1 MTNRKLV
8 TQWENLSI
16 KFKSDNLIR
25 PMKDMFL
32 ICLGE
37 RECNIDGKGKKGKTE
52 KLVIFDEGGKCDE
65 GAPIFF
71 CKSDKQDNCWIYAWD
86 GQKKIFIKSNI
97 GKFVKNE

>member
-1 MTNRKLV
+1 MTNKKLV
-8 TQWENLSI
+8 IQWKNLSI
-16 KFKSDNLIR
+16 KFKSDKLVR

-37 RECNIDGKGKKGKTE
+37 RECDIDGNGKKE
-52 KLVIFDEGGKCDE
+52 MLVIFDEGGNCDE

-71 CKSDKQDNCWIYAWD
+71 CKSDNKDNCWIFAWNS
-86 GQKKIFIKSNI
+86 KEKIFVKSNI